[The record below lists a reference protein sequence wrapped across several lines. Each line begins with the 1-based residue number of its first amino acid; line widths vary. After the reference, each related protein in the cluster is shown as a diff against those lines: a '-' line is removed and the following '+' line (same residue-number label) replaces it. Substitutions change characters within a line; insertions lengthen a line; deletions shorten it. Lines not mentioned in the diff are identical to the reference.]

1 MQLLVRKSSVMIRA
15 FVFLLFAALSAARG
29 DDILVADGPGQNLT
43 SINRTYFT
51 TTAQP
56 AMLAI
61 HAGTILSIGDTVAVL
76 PLGGLTGVQAQG
88 FGSRIVAE
96 NPNITGLQLGQT
108 GVSGARAV
116 DEGLVTII
124 DGKIE
129 IAGDDSFGLFGDNGT
144 VAAKGTL
151 TISLTGIDS
160 HGVQARGIGS
170 VEIDP
175 NSAITT
181 AGRGGIGI
189 FALTGGTVVANGVT
203 ITTAGIL
210 SQSGF
215 SADGAAALGGTITLG
230 NSSITTN
237 GDDAKGLHAF
247 DANSQISGTNLTVTT
262 FGIEASGAEAD
273 HGGLIELNGGKIT
286 THGDKAFGLLGTDNG
301 KITAAG
307 TTVMT
312 AGADAYGAFAQS
324 GGTLALATGTVVQTS
339 GKGSYGLFASN
350 GGSIS
355 GNGLNVTTSG
365 GIGILL
371 NTADGVAASTGSI
384 GPGTI
389 TLQNSTITANGLGAN
404 GLFVSGAGSSITLT
418 NSNIL
423 SSLGSGASV
432 NNGAILSLSSS
443 NLTALVHG
451 IVVAGG
457 TVFAP
462 NAVTVSGGN
471 LITVL
476 GDAFQVENG
485 ATNIIVSDGA
495 TVTGNSSLLRVLDQP
510 ATTVVNFT
518 ADHASLFGDIFADSA
533 SQTTVNLTDS
543 TVLTGKV
550 NPLLTGLGGVDM
562 SIDNTSQ
569 WMMTGNSN
577 IKSLSVSPGASVVFS
592 APLGDVHH
600 TLTIG
605 SLIGTGAVFGMN
617 IDLRRGV
624 GDLIDIT
631 GASDG
636 SHLLTFFDRGHGTDL
651 RANEALL
658 LVETPDGIA
667 GFSGMTDRAVYKYYV
682 VHGNGSL
689 ATPNPDDWYLVR
701 ADEIR
706 RDQVTRPVDQPAGS
720 VNTPV
725 GLSPVDAL
733 SNAANAAIGTY
744 ASNVPLFY
752 ADMDTLIQRLGE
764 LRLLAGENLH
774 SIDANGKATIP
785 AAPPEETPFTLGTW
799 VTGFGSGMHIN
810 DQASRAFDQN
820 TGGFQLGADRRFEA
834 FHGDLYIGGFLSYFN
849 ASRDFLDGGNG
860 STNALSL
867 GAYTTWMNPKGW
879 YADLVLKYT
888 QFWNYFNTPASDGS
902 TSTGD
907 YSIPSLGGSLEIGK
921 RFDLGKFFIEPQAQL
936 AGVWEAGNDYSATN
950 GLMVS
955 GSDQYSLQGRLGLR
969 VGMHFALNNRIELE
983 PYLKVSGV
991 HEFLTGDRVTLNE
1004 TGFNPTLSGT
1014 LLDAAVGLT
1023 AKVSQSVY
1031 LYGEYDYANGDRIR
1045 QPWAVNAGVRWQW
1058 GGKSEEAVAAG
1069 KPSENAI
1076 DWQGKLR
1083 QKRLNNH
1090 QSKRLNLGR
1099 SLSRVQVGSP
1109 GSAATRDFTA
1119 SIPTWTSESA
1129 KFSSISTLFISS
1141 AARSPKG
1148 ALWRLR

>member
-1 MQLLVRKSSVMIRA
+1 
-15 FVFLLFAALSAARG
+15 
-29 DDILVADGPGQNLT
+29 
-43 SINRTYFT
+43 
-51 TTAQP
+51 
-56 AMLAI
+56 
-61 HAGTILSIGDTVAVL
+61 
-76 PLGGLTGVQAQG
+76 
-88 FGSRIVAE
+88 
-96 NPNITGLQLGQT
+96 
-108 GVSGARAV
+108 
-116 DEGLVTII
+116 
-124 DGKIE
+124 
-129 IAGDDSFGLFGDNGT
+129 
-144 VAAKGTL
+144 
-151 TISLTGIDS
+151 
-160 HGVQARGIGS
+160 
-170 VEIDP
+170 
-175 NSAITT
+175 
-181 AGRGGIGI
+181 
-189 FALTGGTVVANGVT
+189 
-203 ITTAGIL
+203 
-210 SQSGF
+210 
-215 SADGAAALGGTITLG
+215 
-230 NSSITTN
+230 
-237 GDDAKGLHAF
+237 
-247 DANSQISGTNLTVTT
+247 
-262 FGIEASGAEAD
+262 
-273 HGGLIELNGGKIT
+273 
-286 THGDKAFGLLGTDNG
+286 
-301 KITAAG
+301 
-307 TTVMT
+307 MT

-365 GIGILL
+365 GFGILL

-658 LVETPDGIA
+658 LVKTPDGIA
-667 GFSGMTDRAVYKYYV
+667 GFSGMTDRAVTSTTLFTETAPSLHQIQTIGIWFARTRWANLLFALTAVATSLFAGCELWMMRAKTPEAFGIAMRWADV
-682 VHGNGSL
+682 PFWVMIVSLVGFVRFSLQAGRLWLAWTVCGSL
-689 ATPNPDDWYLVR
+689 SLILNFICTPNLNYR
-701 ADEIR
+701 EIPPC
-706 RDQVTRPVDQPAGS
+706 DTFLFS
-720 VNTPV
+720 VN
-725 GLSPVDAL
+725 
-733 SNAANAAIGTY
+733 
-744 ASNVPLFY
+744 
-752 ADMDTLIQRLGE
+752 
-764 LRLLAGENLH
+764 RLL
-774 SIDANGKATIP
+774 
-785 AAPPEETPFTLGTW
+785 
-799 VTGFGSGMHIN
+799 
-810 DQASRAFDQN
+810 
-820 TGGFQLGADRRFEA
+820 
-834 FHGDLYIGGFLSYFN
+834 
-849 ASRDFLDGGNG
+849 
-860 STNALSL
+860 
-867 GAYTTWMNPKGW
+867 
-879 YADLVLKYT
+879 
-888 QFWNYFNTPASDGS
+888 
-902 TSTGD
+902 
-907 YSIPSLGGSLEIGK
+907 
-921 RFDLGKFFIEPQAQL
+921 
-936 AGVWEAGNDYSATN
+936 
-950 GLMVS
+950 
-955 GSDQYSLQGRLGLR
+955 
-969 VGMHFALNNRIELE
+969 
-983 PYLKVSGV
+983 
-991 HEFLTGDRVTLNE
+991 
-1004 TGFNPTLSGT
+1004 
-1014 LLDAAVGLT
+1014 
-1023 AKVSQSVY
+1023 
-1031 LYGEYDYANGDRIR
+1031 
-1045 QPWAVNAGVRWQW
+1045 
-1058 GGKSEEAVAAG
+1058 
-1069 KPSENAI
+1069 
-1076 DWQGKLR
+1076 
-1083 QKRLNNH
+1083 
-1090 QSKRLNLGR
+1090 
-1099 SLSRVQVGSP
+1099 
-1109 GSAATRDFTA
+1109 
-1119 SIPTWTSESA
+1119 
-1129 KFSSISTLFISS
+1129 
-1141 AARSPKG
+1141 SPKG
-1148 ALWRLR
+1148 F